1 MEPIHYFLLI
11 IISLGAGFV
20 QRVSGFGLSI
30 FTMMFFPYFLPSQ
43 ASAVTVSNFLST
55 GTTTYNAIKYR
66 KDISLKTVIP
76 MICTALISITVAVYF
91 SKAVSSD
98 IFKILLGLVLILLS
112 LYFLFFSNKVSIKP
126 TVKSGVITGT
136 LSGILGGLFST
147 SGPPAVLYL
156 TNALKDNKTYFATI
170 QFYFCVTNIYSLIMR
185 LINGLLTLEM
195 VLYFSVGFVGCIIGD
210 FLGKLVFDKLNAK
223 KLRLIIYIAMILS
236 GIIML
241 F

>member
-30 FTMMFFPYFLPSQ
+30 FTMMFFPYFMPTQ
-43 ASAVTVSNFLST
+43 AASVTISTILSS
-55 GTTTYNAIKYR
+55 GTTTFNTIRYR
-66 KDISLKTVIP
+66 KDIAFKTALP
-76 MICTALISITVAVYF
+76 MIIAALISIPIAVYF
-91 SKAVSSD
+91 SAKVTAD
-98 IFKILLGLVLILLS
+98 IFKILLGSVLIILS
-112 LYFLFFSNKVSIKP
+112 LYFLFFSKKVNIKP
-126 TVKSGVITGT
+126 TTFNGI
-136 LSGILGGLFST
+136 LSGTISGTLGGLFST

-170 QFYFCVTNIYSLIMR
+170 QFYFCLTNLYSIIMR
-185 LINGLLTLEM
+185 FVNGLVTWEM
-195 VLYFSVGFVGCIIGD
+195 IFYSAIGFVGCMAGD
-210 FLGKLVFDKLNAK
+210 FLGKLVFDKLNAQ
-223 KLRLIIYIAMILS
+223 KLRYIIYVGMIIS

>member
-1 MEPIHYFLLI
+1 MEPIHYFLLV
-11 IISLGAGFV
+11 IISLCAGFV

-43 ASAVTVSNFLST
+43 AAAVTVSNFLST
-55 GTTTYNAIKYR
+55 GTTTFNAIKYR

-91 SKAVSSD
+91 SLVVSAD
-98 IFKILLGLVLILLS
+98 IFKILLGVVLILLS

-126 TVKSGVITGT
+126 TVPNGILTGT
-136 LSGILGGLFST
+136 LSGVLGGLFST
-147 SGPPAVLYL
+147 SGPPAVMYL
-156 TNALKDNKTYFATI
+156 TNALKENKTYFATI

-185 LINGLLTLEM
+185 LLNGLLTIEM
-195 VLYFSVGFVGCIIGD
+195 TFYFLIGFVGCIIGD
-210 FLGKLVFDKLNAK
+210 FLGKLVFDKLNAE
-223 KLRLIIYIAMILS
+223 KLRMIIYIGMILS

>member
-1 MEPIHYFLLI
+1 MEPIHYFLLV
-11 IISLGAGFV
+11 IISLCAGFV

-43 ASAVTVSNFLST
+43 AAAVTVSNFLST
-55 GTTTYNAIKYR
+55 GTTTFNAIKYR

-91 SKAVSSD
+91 SAVVSAD
-98 IFKILLGLVLILLS
+98 IFKILLGVVLILLS

-126 TVKSGVITGT
+126 TVPNGILTGT
-136 LSGILGGLFST
+136 LSGVLGGLFST
-147 SGPPAVLYL
+147 SGPPAVMYL
-156 TNALKDNKTYFATI
+156 TNALKENKTYFATI

-185 LINGLLTLEM
+185 LLNGLLTIE
-195 VLYFSVGFVGCIIGD
+195 VTFYFLIGFVGCIIGD
-210 FLGKLVFDKLNAK
+210 FLGKLVFDKLNAE
-223 KLRLIIYIAMILS
+223 KLRMIIYIGMILS

>member
-1 MEPIHYFLLI
+1 MEPIHYFLLV
-11 IISLGAGFV
+11 IISLCAGFV

-43 ASAVTVSNFLST
+43 AAAVTVSNFLST
-55 GTTTYNAIKYR
+55 GTTTFNTIKYR

-91 SKAVSSD
+91 SLVVSAD
-98 IFKILLGLVLILLS
+98 IFKILLGVVLILLS

-126 TVKSGVITGT
+126 TAFNGILTGT
-136 LSGILGGLFST
+136 LSGVLGGLFST
-147 SGPPAVLYL
+147 SGPPAVMYL
-156 TNALKDNKTYFATI
+156 TNALKENKTYFATI

-185 LINGLLTLEM
+185 LLNGLLTIEM
-195 VLYFSVGFVGCIIGD
+195 TFYFLIGFVGCVIGD
-210 FLGKLVFDKLNAK
+210 FLGKLVFDKLNAE
-223 KLRLIIYIAMILS
+223 KLRMIIYIGMILS